1 MTMNK
6 QHHIVYE
13 RSTDKYWFILPD
25 DAEIE
30 VSKSAIKEIDF
41 NDIYIK
47 LYHLYLSDR
56 EKYEKLFEDRYLNFA
71 TMNL

>member
-1 MTMNK
+1 MNK

-25 DAEIE
+25 DAEVE
-30 VSKSAIKEIDF
+30 VCKSAIKEIDF

-56 EKYEKLFEDRYLNFA
+56 EKYEKLFKEDKHLDFVA
-71 TMNL
+71 MNL